1 MALMEKLMLVSSVR
15 LFVCV
20 QVASALMGAIW
31 GRSEIIGHVTLCCDN
46 ICCKIRITHRA
57 WRRKKS
63 LIHHPHPREEEK
75 KIMMKKERGKDHQK
89 MKKGK

>member
-1 MALMEKLMLVSSVR
+1 MLVSSVR

-20 QVASALMGAIW
+20 CVCVCVCASALMGVNW
-31 GRSEIIGHVTLCCDN
+31 GRSEIIWSRDLCCDN